1 MMQPADRRL
10 AYLLAAS
17 AAAHLMVLSATG
29 WRARSPVSSGGAA
42 LQVSL
47 LGPAPEQRAAGLI
60 SASRPVTKVA
70 AATSVALL
78 RTGIEPAP
86 AEALVTRSQR
96 QVPDNQS
103 ESNTSYNRVKRGNGG
118 HNQLTVA
125 AIQAYGQTLHDRLMQ
140 ALHARFLY
148 PLLARREGWQGA
160 VRLLLHI
167 ESDGRI
173 SNTRILHTSGYA
185 VLDDAAM
192 RSVRDIAVL
201 RIDDAPPGTT
211 FFDLSVTVVYRLTDG

>member
-1 MMQPADRRL
+1 MQPADRRL

-17 AAAHLMVLSATG
+17 AAVHLMVLSATG
-29 WRARSPVSSGGAA
+29 WRARSPVSSGDIA

-47 LGPAPEQRAAGLI
+47 LGPVPEQRAAGSI
-60 SASRPVTKVA
+60 SASRPVTKAA

-86 AEALVTRSQR
+86 AEVLVTRPQH
-96 QVPDNQS
+96 QTPHNQS
-103 ESNTSYNRVKRGNGG
+103 GSSTFHNQVKRGNGG
-118 HNQLTVA
+118 HNQLTEA
-125 AIQAYGQTLHDRLMQ
+125 AIKAYGQTLHDRLMQ
-140 ALHARFLY
+140 ALHARFFY

-167 ESDGRI
+167 EPDGRI
-173 SNTRILHTSGYA
+173 SNTQILHTSGYA

-192 RSVRDIAVL
+192 RSVHEIAVV
-201 RIDDAPPGTT
+201 RVDDAPPGTA
-211 FFDLSVTVVYRLTDG
+211 FFDLSLTVVYRLTDG